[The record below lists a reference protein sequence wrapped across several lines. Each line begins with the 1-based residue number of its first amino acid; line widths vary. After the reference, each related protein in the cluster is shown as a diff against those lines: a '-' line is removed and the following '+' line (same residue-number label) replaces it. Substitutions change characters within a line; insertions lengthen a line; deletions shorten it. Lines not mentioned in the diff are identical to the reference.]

1 MSAFSVIGYWSGVTI
16 DFSIK
21 QPMIRA
27 SVSFRSVNTNA
38 ASLGL
43 VQDGLVQDNFL
54 EYIVNHTRRDFYKKN
69 LTVYDNALEPTL
81 WRRQ

>member
-21 QPMIRA
+21 QPMTRA
-27 SVSFRSVNTNA
+27 SVSFSSVNTNA
-38 ASLGL
+38 ASL
-43 VQDGLVQDNFL
+43 GLVQDNFL

-69 LTVYDNALEPTL
+69 LTVYDNAFEPMP